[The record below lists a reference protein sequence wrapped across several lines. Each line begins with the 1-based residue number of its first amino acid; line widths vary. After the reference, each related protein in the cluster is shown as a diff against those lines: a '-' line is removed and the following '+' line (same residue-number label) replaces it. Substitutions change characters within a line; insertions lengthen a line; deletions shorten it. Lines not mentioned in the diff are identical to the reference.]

1 MTRQNALWVTLA
13 VGNGGMPEN
22 FTSLGGLT
30 LSRLALGRRIVASG
44 YLGDGGWRRLLA
56 ETGGRSLS
64 LTGSGEF
71 TDSGSEETLRALS
84 FSGAQANWRV
94 DFGAGGIIAAP
105 CIVSA
110 YERISAAGDVLRYQL
125 SLESAAEAEYTAP

>member
-1 MTRQNALWVTLA
+1 MTRQNALSVTLA
-13 VGNGGMPEN
+13 VSNGGDPEV
-22 FTSLGGLT
+22 FTVLGGLT
-30 LSRLALGRRIVASG
+30 VSRLVLGRRVVTSG

-56 ETGGRSLS
+56 GAGVRGLS

-71 TDSGSEETLRALS
+71 TDSAAEESLCALS

-94 DFGAGGIIAAP
+94 DFVAGGVITAP

-110 YERISAAGDVLRYQL
+110 YERISTVGDILKYQL
-125 SLESAAEAEYTAP
+125 SLESAGEVNYTA